1 MAEAEVSADSA
12 AEAEDAGSVQRTVMA
27 IRYVTAGESHGVA
40 LVGILENVP
49 AGLDVDFDFVNA
61 ELNRRMNGY
70 GRSSRMATENDRAMF
85 LSGVISGRTIGSP
98 IAVQIQNADC
108 RFDCESACGCEE
120 VTAVRPGH
128 ADLSGAVKYGFD
140 GARNVL
146 ERASARSTAMTV
158 ALGAVAKLYLKRL
171 GIQVC
176 SHTLAIGGVMA
187 NVPDYSD
194 INARADKDRV
204 RCLNSVA
211 SEKMIEKIDGARNS
225 GDTLGGVAEIIV
237 LGCKSGIGSY
247 VSADKRLDGLI
258 MRAVGCVPS
267 VKAVE
272 IGDGIAGSA
281 LFGSLF
287 HDEIYMSDSGAPCR
301 KTNRA
306 GGIEGGMTN
315 GEPIVVRSYFKPIP
329 TLRNGLNTVDISS
342 GLAAK
347 AARERSDVCAVP
359 SGGVVCEAAVALA
372 LAEAISD
379 MLGGDSMEEV
389 VRRYNDKESAV

>member
-1 MAEAEVSADSA
+1 
-12 AEAEDAGSVQRTVMA
+12 
-27 IRYVTAGESHGVA
+27 
-40 LVGILENVP
+40 
-49 AGLDVDFDFVNA
+49 
-61 ELNRRMNGY
+61 
-70 GRSSRMATENDRAMF
+70 
-85 LSGVISGRTIGSP
+85 
-98 IAVQIQNADC
+98 
-108 RFDCESACGCEE
+108 
-120 VTAVRPGH
+120 
-128 ADLSGAVKYGFD
+128 
-140 GARNVL
+140 
-146 ERASARSTAMTV
+146 
-158 ALGAVAKLYLKRL
+158 
-171 GIQVC
+171 
-176 SHTLAIGGVMA
+176 MA

-247 VSADKRLDGLI
+247 VSADKRLDGLV

-287 HDEIYMSDSGAPCR
+287 HDEIYTSDSGAPCR

-315 GEPIVVRSYFKPIP
+315 GEPIVVHAYFKPIP

-372 LAEAISD
+372 LVEAISD

-389 VRRYNDKESAV
+389 VRRYNDKASAV

>member
-1 MAEAEVSADSA
+1 
-12 AEAEDAGSVQRTVMA
+12 
-27 IRYVTAGESHGVA
+27 
-40 LVGILENVP
+40 
-49 AGLDVDFDFVNA
+49 
-61 ELNRRMNGY
+61 
-70 GRSSRMATENDRAMF
+70 
-85 LSGVISGRTIGSP
+85 
-98 IAVQIQNADC
+98 
-108 RFDCESACGCEE
+108 
-120 VTAVRPGH
+120 
-128 ADLSGAVKYGFD
+128 
-140 GARNVL
+140 
-146 ERASARSTAMTV
+146 
-158 ALGAVAKLYLKRL
+158 
-171 GIQVC
+171 
-176 SHTLAIGGVMA
+176 MA

-247 VSADKRLDGLI
+247 VSADKRLDGLV

-287 HDEIYMSDSGAPCR
+287 HDEIYTSDSGAPCR

-315 GEPIVVRSYFKPIP
+315 GEPIVVRAYFKPIP

-389 VRRYNDKESAV
+389 VRRYNDKASAV